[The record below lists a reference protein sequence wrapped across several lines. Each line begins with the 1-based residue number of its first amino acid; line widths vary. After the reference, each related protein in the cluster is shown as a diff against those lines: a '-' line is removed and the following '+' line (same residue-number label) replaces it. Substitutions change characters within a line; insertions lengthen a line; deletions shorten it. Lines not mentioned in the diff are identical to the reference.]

1 MFTDIMSLRGLQ
13 KLMREIYFERDKK
26 RGIPE
31 TYIWFIS
38 EVGELANAL
47 VKGTTKDVTEEA
59 ADVIAWLLSLC
70 NLMNI
75 DLEKAVYGKYGG
87 GCPRCHTM
95 PCRCE
100 Q

>member
-1 MFTDIMSLRGLQ
+1 MSLRELQ

-26 RGIPE
+26 RGILA

-47 VKGTTKDVTEEA
+47 VKGSTKDVTEET

-95 PCRCE
+95 PCQCE
-100 Q
+100 H